1 MARRV
6 RLGTKLVL
14 IFMAAGL
21 LPMVATGLY
30 NYLQT
35 QSVFKQRI
43 LNENSL
49 YVEQKAKILQDWL
62 AQKASE
68 VQMMLRIPVLYESV
82 YAMSLMQRDMGDAI
96 FTMKYMTLER
106 LLVNFIKEKGYSN
119 AAVVHMDGTVI
130 YDSTKGERSG
140 EGKSVADRP
149 YFKEASQ
156 GKLAMSPIFHSP
168 ILNEPVLVIAGPV
181 LREGD
186 KGEAIGVFLV
196 TLPSKPISEMLL
208 QGVERLGQGG
218 DTYLVNHTGTLVS
231 ASKRFKENEIL
242 KTQLDTEP
250 VKALLEKGIKPAKA
264 DFSGA
269 LVAPDKDGRNLLTS
283 YAVVR
288 IGEHLYGLLAEQEE
302 SQAMAQ
308 LVAMRNVSLLSLAVA
323 ALLVGMCG
331 FWVGRSIAG
340 PLRKVAGGLTEAASQ
355 SASASSQVASA
366 SQSLAEGASEQA
378 ASLEETSSSLEEM
391 ASMTRQNAENARQAN
406 NLMKETAKVV
416 SQARE
421 AMDGLTQAMGAIS
434 KASDQTAKIIKTID
448 EIAFQTNLL
457 ALNAAVEAAR
467 AGEAGAGF
475 AVVADEVRN
484 LAQRA
489 AEAAKNTANLI
500 EETVKRIKEGSSMV
514 GSTNEAFE
522 KVAQG
527 TGKVEELLG
536 EISAASQEQAQGI
549 EQLNQAVAQMD
560 RVVQQNAANAEE
572 SASAAQQLQAQAQI
586 LQGVVKEL
594 VQLVEGSGGS
604 ETRLRRFKIK
614 REKSEEKTAMMKPP
628 APMGEREDLAG
639 PAMGPNPLLKEKGN
653 GRQRPKPVPSEV
665 IPLDEDEKHFK
676 EF

>member
-1 MARRV
+1 MVRRV
-6 RLGTKLVL
+6 GLGTKLVAVFL
-14 IFMAAGL
+14 AAGL
-21 LPMVATGLY
+21 LPMLATGLY

-35 QSVFKQRI
+35 QTAFKERV

-49 YVEQKAKILQDWL
+49 YVEQKARILQDWM

-82 YAMSLMQRDMGDAI
+82 YAMSLMQRDMGDAV
-96 FTMKYMTLER
+96 FTMKYMALER

-119 AAVVHMDGTVI
+119 AAVVKMDGTVI

-140 EGKSVADRP
+140 EGKSIADRP

-156 GKLAMSPIFHSP
+156 GKVALSPIFQSP
-168 ILNEPVLVIAGPV
+168 ILNEPVMVLAGPV

-186 KGEAIGVFLV
+186 KGEVIGVFLV

-218 DTYLVNHTGTLVS
+218 DTYLVNQSGMLVS
-231 ASKRFKENEIL
+231 SSRKFKENDIL

-250 VKALLEKGIKPAKA
+250 VKLLLEQGVKQGKA
-264 DFSGA
+264 DFSGVM
-269 LVAPDKDGRNLLTS
+269 VASDKEGRNLLTS
-283 YAVVR
+283 YAVLK
-288 IGEHLYGLLAEQEE
+288 IGENFYGLLAEQEE

-308 LVAMRNVSLLSLAVA
+308 LVGMRNVSLFSVALA

-331 FWVGRSIAG
+331 FFVARSIAG
-340 PLRKVAGGLTEAASQ
+340 PLRKVAGGLAEAASQ

-416 SQARE
+416 LEARE
-421 AMDGLTQAMGAIS
+421 AMEGLTQAMGEIS
-434 KASDQTAKIIKTID
+434 RASDQTAKIIKTID

-500 EETVKRIKEGSSMV
+500 EETVKKIKEGSSMV
-514 GSTNEAFE
+514 GNTNEAFQR
-522 KVAQG
+522 VAQG

-572 SASAAQQLQAQAQI
+572 SASAAQQLQAQAEV
-586 LQGVVKEL
+586 LEGVVKEL
-594 VQLVEGSGGS
+594 VSLVEGSS
-604 ETRLRRFKIK
+604 EFK
-614 REKSEEKTAMMKPP
+614 REGPKLMVKKPSSKKEAGIPKSQPSAQHLELS
-628 APMGEREDLAG
+628 GG
-639 PAMGPNPLLKEKGN
+639 PASSATSKSKERGN
-653 GRQRPKPVPSEV
+653 GQERPRTSPKDV
-665 IPLDEDEKHFK
+665 IPLDEEEEHFR